1 MKGARASAT
10 KGAVSTKR
18 LFPASVLVALSAG
31 LIAVLLGPACS
42 NQGVGQQC
50 SIDNENTDC
59 DTGLVCVSKTE
70 LGGLSDICCPPSGS
84 NDPACIPNV
93 LIDAG
98 GQGGGGGAGGGS
110 QDGG

>member
-1 MKGARASAT
+1 
-10 KGAVSTKR
+10 V
-18 LFPASVLVALSAG
+18 SVLVALAAG
-31 LIAVLLGPACS
+31 LIAVLLGPGCS

-50 SIDNENTDC
+50 SIDNQNTDC
-59 DTGLVCVSKTE
+59 ETGLVCVSKTE

-93 LIDAG
+93 LTGAGGGGGADAG
-98 GQGGGGGAGGGS
+98 GQGGAGGAGGGS